1 MTDEVN
7 DLLNALNDGS
17 LTVDEVA
24 ARFRSRSW
32 PRRDP
37 APTTTYA
44 EIATAELQDPDPYT
58 PGSFDD
64 VTAAYHRGD
73 LSEEQY
79 DILAAAMAESI
90 EAEDV
95 EDLGRG

>member
-32 PRRDP
+32 PRRGP

-44 EIATAELQDPDPYT
+44 EIATAELQDPDPYVR
-58 PGSFDD
+58 GSFDD
-64 VTAAYHRGD
+64 VTAAYHRGE
-73 LSEEQY
+73 LSDEQY
-79 DILAAAMAESI
+79 DVLAAAMAESI
-90 EAEDV
+90 EAEDGQAAG
-95 EDLGRG
+95 E

>member
-7 DLLNALNDGS
+7 DLLNALKDGS
-17 LTVDEVA
+17 LTLDEVA

-37 APTTTYA
+37 SSTSTYA
-44 EIATAELQDPDPYT
+44 EIATAELQDPDPYV

-64 VTAAYHRGD
+64 VTSAYHRGG
-73 LSEEQY
+73 LSDQQY
-79 DILAAAMAESI
+79 EVLAAAMSESI
-90 EAEDV
+90 EAED
-95 EDLGRG
+95 DRA